1 MHGSH
6 SDVYSLGKTIQNM
19 CLVAERHLPAV
30 RVAGVTEVY
39 SDELLTLC
47 RKCCATHPLERPKIH
62 DLYLTT
68 KSKMK
73 FYQYLASIEQAAA
86 FSNLP
91 VSGGM
96 YHSKVLWS
104 AASQRL
110 FEENM
115 TYRDHYVAAN
125 LGLVRAAAKGLPRPH
140 PYSSS
145 SSLLPPLLIPPL
157 LIPPPPSPPP
167 PLPPLPP
174 KTQTTKPI
182 TKRRKPG
189 SAPLTTTTILD
200 YPVPRAAFSAPPL
213 RPKI

>member
-1 MHGSH
+1 
-6 SDVYSLGKTIQNM
+6 M
-19 CLVAERHLPAV
+19 CYVAEQHLPAL
-30 RVAGVTEVY
+30 RGAGVAEIY

-68 KSKMK
+68 KSKLK
-73 FYQYLASIEQAAA
+73 FYQYLASIERAAA
-86 FSNLP
+86 YANLP

-125 LGLVRAAAKGLPRPH
+125 LGLVRAAAKGLPRPY

-145 SSLLPPLLIPPL
+145 FSLLPPLLIPP
-157 LIPPPPSPPP
+157 PP
-167 PLPPLPP
+167 PLPSLAPKPP
-174 KTQTTKPI
+174 TTKPI
-182 TKRRKPG
+182 TKRRKSG

-213 RPKI
+213 RPKKFFSR